1 MKVVAKT
8 RQAKIGRK
16 FHDLH
21 TLLSWNLYTGYKE
34 AKVGLYRKRRRGVGW
49 RVVIGLLGRSV
60 LNECLEK
67 IKQKQTLK
75 KKQKQKQAVNLPYS
89 GRTVKSLSF
98 GTFVTNLE
106 LVIVTFCD
114 DIPCH
119 DH

>member
-1 MKVVAKT
+1 MEGRNRAFGPFSFKRVSRKNKT
-8 RQAKIGRK
+8 KTNI
-16 FHDLH
+16 
-21 TLLSWNLYTGYKE
+21 E
-34 AKVGLYRKRRRGVGW
+34 
-49 RVVIGLLGRSV
+49 
-60 LNECLEK
+60 
-67 IKQKQTLK
+67 K

-119 DH
+119 GH

>member
-21 TLLSWNLYTGYKE
+21 TLLSWNLYIRIQAIKKLKWAYTE
-34 AKVGLYRKRRRGVGW
+34 SD
-49 RVVIGLLGRSV
+49 VIGLLGRSV

-75 KKQKQKQAVNLPYS
+75 KTKQKQKQKQAVNLPYS

-119 DH
+119 GH

>member
-1 MKVVAKT
+1 M
-8 RQAKIGRK
+8 
-16 FHDLH
+16 
-21 TLLSWNLYTGYKE
+21 
-34 AKVGLYRKRRRGVGW
+34 VGW
-49 RVVIGLLGRSV
+49 RDVIGLLGRSV

-67 IKQKQTLK
+67 I
-75 KKQKQKQAVNLPYS
+75 KQKQKQAVNLPYS

-119 DH
+119 GH